1 MSGLNK
7 IFQIYEKNLL
17 FEYVKSEVSKTITL
31 KDGTDKME
39 KLAKLNEKNIFYEFY
54 ILFESESRDAEALM
68 DIIAALEVFNLRRD
82 ELERK
87 AKEKRI

>member
-1 MSGLNK
+1 MSKLNK

-17 FEYVKSEVSKTITL
+17 FEYVKSEVSQTVTL
-31 KDGTDKME
+31 KDETDRME

-68 DIIAALEVFNLRRD
+68 DIIAALEVFNIKRD
-82 ELERK
+82 EL
-87 AKEKRI
+87 